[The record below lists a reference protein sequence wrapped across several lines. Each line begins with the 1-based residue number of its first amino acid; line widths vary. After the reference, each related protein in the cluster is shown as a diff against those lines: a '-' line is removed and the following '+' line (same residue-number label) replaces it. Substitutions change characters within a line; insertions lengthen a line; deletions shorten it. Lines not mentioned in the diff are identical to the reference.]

1 MDLDPR
7 VAAWAMPPLWV
18 LSVVCWTMRRPW
30 IALAVIAAGMVCGG
44 VALAIGARDRALA
57 TSERAELDRRFGG
70 FLIEEPG
77 PAGRHDPVP
86 SRAILVED
94 ASPRDG
100 FVSLR
105 ARLTAVSLD
114 GAWRR
119 ANGGITISVS
129 GSAGPAAVDGW
140 RAGRA
145 IEAPMT
151 FRRPAR
157 YLNDGVPDFERELAL
172 DGVTLLA
179 TVKSALLVDVTAHGG
194 ILQEFA
200 ASIRAHVRRAVAAW
214 IAPHDDVSGAIAS
227 AVLIG
232 DRTGLPDE
240 TREALQ
246 AAGTYHVIAIS
257 GGNIAIL
264 ASAATVFLLALGVR
278 GRKASALT
286 IAVLA
291 AYALVVT
298 TGPSVWRATLMAG
311 LYFGARALD
320 HRTAAWHAASVSAAL
335 MLVVSPL
342 DVRDPGFILTF
353 GATLALLEGARIGSA
368 YTPRARAI
376 SWLAASLMA
385 SLAVEA
391 ALLPVSA
398 TLFSRVTA
406 AGLLLN
412 LCAVPLM
419 AVVQIGALV
428 AALATSIPPIA
439 SVAGWAAHLAAQGLV
454 DSAGLVTLVPWSTA
468 RVPPPGVPL
477 MCVYYA
483 ALLTALVSPGRA
495 ARVCGA
501 AVLLLAALSVV
512 GLVRVPAPGWPT
524 DAERLLRLTVFD
536 VGQGESML
544 IETPGGDRILVDT
557 GGRPFGG
564 GVDIGS
570 RVLAPALWARGHE
583 SLDVLLLTHGDPDH
597 VGGAVRVLSDFAPRQ
612 LWIGVPVPAHRPTA
626 DVLDAASRLRVPI
639 DAMRAGDTLRV
650 GNVGLRVLHPPEPD
664 WERRRVRN
672 DDSVVVEIEYRDVA
686 LLLTGDISAEVER
699 AIVPQLTAA
708 RRRILKVAHHG
719 SRSSSSFELL
729 SAWRPQI
736 AIISAGRGNTFGHPA
751 VEVLRRLETIGATV
765 LRTDLHGQI
774 TLETDGTA
782 ISLRTFRG
790 DVRSTMP

>member
-1 MDLDPR
+1 
-7 VAAWAMPPLWV
+7 MPPLWA
-18 LSVVCWTMRRPW
+18 LSVVCWTVRRPRL
-30 IALAVIAAGMVCGG
+30 ALPLIAAGMVCGG
-44 VALAIGARDRALA
+44 AALAVGTRDRALA
-57 TSERAELDRRFGG
+57 TSVRSELDQRFGG
-70 FLIEEPG
+70 FLIETPG

-105 ARLTAVSLD
+105 ARLTAVLLD

-119 ANGGITISVS
+119 VDGGITISVS
-129 GSAGPAAVDGW
+129 GSAAPAAVDRW

-151 FRRPAR
+151 FRRPER

-179 TVKSALLVDVTAHGG
+179 TVKSALLVDVTARGG
-194 ILQEFA
+194 KFQEFA
-200 ASIRAHVRRAVAAW
+200 ASIRAHVRGAVAAW

-232 DRTGLPDE
+232 DRTGLPDK

-311 LYFGARALD
+311 LYFAARALD

-335 MLVVSPL
+335 MLVASPL

-368 YTPRARAI
+368 FTPRARAI
-376 SWLAASLMA
+376 SWLTASLTA

-406 AGLLLN
+406 AGLVLN

-428 AALATSIPPIA
+428 AALATSIPLVA
-439 SVAGWAAHLAAQGLV
+439 AAAGWAAHLAARGLV
-454 DSAGLVTLVPWSTA
+454 DSAGLVTMVPWSTT

-477 MCVYYA
+477 MCAYYA
-483 ALLTALVSPGRA
+483 ALFALLVA
-495 ARVCGA
+495 ARREARICGA
-501 AVLLLAALSVV
+501 CILLLSALSIV
-512 GLVRVPAPGWPT
+512 GLVRVPSPRWPT
-524 DAERLLRLTVFD
+524 EAGRPLRLTVFD

-544 IETPGGDRILVDT
+544 VETPGGDRLLVDT

-570 RVLAPALWARGHE
+570 RVLAPALWALGHE

-597 VGGAVRVLSDFAPRQ
+597 VGGAVRVLSDFAPRR
-612 LWIGVPVPAHRPTA
+612 LWVGIPVPAHRPTA

-639 DAMRAGDTLRV
+639 DTRRAGDSLRFGDV
-650 GNVGLRVLHPPEPD
+650 RLRVLHPPEPD

-672 DDSVVVEIEYRDVA
+672 DDSVVVEVVYRDVA

-699 AIVPQLTAA
+699 AIVPQLTVA

-765 LRTDLHGQI
+765 LRTDFDGQI
-774 TLETDGTA
+774 TVSTDGKE
-782 ISLRTFRG
+782 
-790 DVRSTMP
+790 VNVSTLAGGIK